1 MNEEKYI
8 ITISAKEEIE
18 KYGLDEWELL
28 EKQLEKIDEDNVY
41 DGFFVT
47 KKEIDEEPIICVATG
62 IVQGNIFM
70 TVACVP
76 DELMMMKDIMQ
87 QSIFGS

>member
-1 MNEEKYI
+1 MNEDKYI
-8 ITISAKEEIE
+8 ITMSAKEQIE

-28 EKQLEKIDEDNVY
+28 EKQLIKIEEDNIF

-47 KKEIDEEPIICVATG
+47 RKEIEEEPIVCVATG
-62 IVQGNIFM
+62 IVQGKIFM
-70 TVACVP
+70 TVACIP

-87 QSIFGS
+87 QSLFSS